1 MFLMKT
7 KWIFFLT
14 ACLAMTLSSCLKSED
29 DVVIE
34 LTRNCQISSLT
45 LSSDSVT
52 GLSKV
57 KFTID
62 QLGGRIFNV
71 DSMPYGTKVEKVLCT
86 LTIVS
91 SAGVSDVE
99 VQPYALP
106 DSTFHLAKLADSVD
120 FSAPVKFVVH
130 AYDGITT
137 KTYLAQVN
145 IHQVNPDT
153 MVWAQASEKMLPVAF
168 SEQKTVLVDQ
178 EGEKSYYMYATL
190 ASGAGYQL
198 YQAPANAPTQWTE
211 QPLRGLPSDGLQ
223 WQQLAQYNKVWY
235 VAASDGSLYQSADG
249 KTWSLVA
256 GAPAIQFLL
265 GEVKAGMRQQ
275 GALAATTLREG
286 KLTFCAMNAEQEW
299 TMGEEAPEAFPAKGF
314 ATLQYESMYYQ
325 YLMTIGGRS
334 QANTLLNTTW
344 ATTNGLA
351 WTLMAAGESS
361 GFTSREGAAV
371 VHYDDKILMIGGL
384 DAERKGLKDMYSSF
398 DCGITWSLIDSL
410 LVLPDAY
417 VGRGY
422 SSAIVDSEN
431 YLNLFGGTTDG
442 KANDLNQL
450 WRGRINRLI
459 TKE

>member
-1 MFLMKT
+1 
-7 KWIFFLT
+7 
-14 ACLAMTLSSCLKSED
+14 MTLSSCLKSED

-106 DSTFHLAKLADSVD
+106 DSTFHLAKLTDSVD

-178 EGEKSYYMYATL
+178 EGEK
-190 ASGAGYQL
+190 
-198 YQAPANAPTQWTE
+198 
-211 QPLRGLPSDGLQ
+211 
-223 WQQLAQYNKVWY
+223 
-235 VAASDGSLYQSADG
+235 
-249 KTWSLVA
+249 
-256 GAPAIQFLL
+256 
-265 GEVKAGMRQQ
+265 
-275 GALAATTLREG
+275 
-286 KLTFCAMNAEQEW
+286 
-299 TMGEEAPEAFPAKGF
+299 
-314 ATLQYESMYYQ
+314 
-325 YLMTIGGRS
+325 
-334 QANTLLNTTW
+334 
-344 ATTNGLA
+344 
-351 WTLMAAGESS
+351 
-361 GFTSREGAAV
+361 
-371 VHYDDKILMIGGL
+371 
-384 DAERKGLKDMYSSF
+384 
-398 DCGITWSLIDSL
+398 
-410 LVLPDAY
+410 
-417 VGRGY
+417 
-422 SSAIVDSEN
+422 
-431 YLNLFGGTTDG
+431 
-442 KANDLNQL
+442 
-450 WRGRINRLI
+450 
-459 TKE
+459 